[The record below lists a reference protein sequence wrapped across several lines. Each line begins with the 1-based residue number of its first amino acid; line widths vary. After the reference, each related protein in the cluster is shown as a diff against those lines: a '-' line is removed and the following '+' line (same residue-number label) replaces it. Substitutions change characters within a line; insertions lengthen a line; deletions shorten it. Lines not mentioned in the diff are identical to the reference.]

1 MFEVAGGHFCLV
13 DGTFGPMA
21 NYLFKVLY
29 QALVNG
35 QNLFDV
41 AEECLNIFRSERALV
56 RVSLLLS
63 GLFKNMLCV
72 QNKCIHVDKLSLVV
86 SVNHG
91 IAVCNIHGVVDISTL
106 EMFSLIPLSKAFQCL
121 YVNQICKH

>member
-29 QALVNG
+29 QALVDG

-56 RVSLLLS
+56 WVSLLLS
-63 GLFKNMLCV
+63 GLLKNMLC
-72 QNKCIHVDKLSLVV
+72 VDKLSLVV

-91 IAVCNIHGVVDISTL
+91 IAVCNIH
-106 EMFSLIPLSKAFQCL
+106 
-121 YVNQICKH
+121 